1 MATPDLVVS
10 GQLPGEINLNT
21 GCHSDSKSSNLS
33 PPVCSPMEE
42 AGKNV
47 QTGFLVDLWSATGFL
62 QRSTACQYGNSGGE
76 KDKISFYTVNVHF
89 SKIVAFI
96 GTIRKFLNVAA
107 VHFECLMHP
116 LICIFDALFVSVSL

>member
-62 QRSTACQYGNSGGE
+62 QRSTACQYGNSGGG
-76 KDKISFYTVNVHF
+76 KGQNFFLYSKCAFFQNRSF
-89 SKIVAFI
+89 
-96 GTIRKFLNVAA
+96 
-107 VHFECLMHP
+107 
-116 LICIFDALFVSVSL
+116 